1 MKAIAFTAAPMAA
14 QRETRSAAST
24 LRRVSNRIAIY
35 ARRHSTALIGASAT
49 LCVVF
54 LLSLMGDSFGVTAT
68 SATLSM
74 TLGIGAIAAQK
85 GGEL

>member
-1 MKAIAFTAAPMAA
+1 MKTIAINAASMAEP
-14 QRETRSAAST
+14 RDVRSAAST
-24 LRRVSNRIAIY
+24 LRRVSNNIATY
-35 ARRHSTALIGASAT
+35 ARRHYTALIGASAT

-54 LLSLMGDSFGVTAT
+54 LVSLMGDSFGVTAT

-74 TLGIGAIAAQK
+74 CLGMGAISAQK

>member
-1 MKAIAFTAAPMAA
+1 MKTIALAPASMAET
-14 QRETRSAAST
+14 REMRSAAST

-35 ARRHSTALIGASAT
+35 ARRHHTALIGASAT

-54 LLSLMGDSFGVTAT
+54 LVSLMGDSFGVTAT

-74 TLGIGAIAAQK
+74 ALGLTATAAQK

>member
-1 MKAIAFTAAPMAA
+1 MAA

-54 LLSLMGDSFGVTAT
+54 LMSLMGDSFGVTAT

-74 TLGIGAIAAQK
+74 TLGMGAISTQK